1 MWHLALVYPDSYNRN
16 CLYDSHYAQ
25 DVLRMPT
32 PARIPLDPANL
43 YRHTP
48 ASSSRNP
55 SKQAPSTTARKGK
68 DANACRSTP
77 HARQASAIHAAPPP
91 RQGQQRQQAHQSVT
105 DEQCHN
111 TIPQT
116 SIASHPSIKIDE
128 SCADDDD
135 LWQND
140 NDAEAATMALE
151 LELEEDLLLRQSQLA
166 RELDGDDHLVDGKY
180 CN

>member
-1 MWHLALVYPDSYNRN
+1 
-16 CLYDSHYAQ
+16 
-25 DVLRMPT
+25 MPT
-32 PARIPLDPANL
+32 PARIPLDPASL

-48 ASSSRNP
+48 ASSSRSP
-55 SKQAPSTTARKGK
+55 SKQAPSTTASSIPTTARKGK
-68 DANACRSTP
+68 DVNACRSTP
-77 HARQASAIHAAPPP
+77 HARQASAMHAAPPP
-91 RQGQQRQQAHQSVT
+91 RQGQQRQQAHPSVT
-105 DEQCHN
+105 DEQRHS

-116 SIASHPSIKIDE
+116 SVASHPSIKIDE
-128 SCADDDD
+128 NCADDDD

>member
-1 MWHLALVYPDSYNRN
+1 M
-16 CLYDSHYAQ
+16 
-25 DVLRMPT
+25 
-32 PARIPLDPANL
+32 
-43 YRHTP
+43 
-48 ASSSRNP
+48 
-55 SKQAPSTTARKGK
+55 
-68 DANACRSTP
+68 
-77 HARQASAIHAAPPP
+77 HAAPPP
-91 RQGQQRQQAHQSVT
+91 RQGQQRQQAHPSVT
-105 DEQCHN
+105 DEQRHS

-116 SIASHPSIKIDE
+116 SVTSHPSIKIDE